1 MGFFRYIL
9 SIQNLLVLLEINV
22 YFVSEGQGGNRMLE
36 IKGVTKRYKSQ
47 LVLDDITYTFD
58 EAGIWALV
66 GPNGIGKTT
75 LLNCITNIL
84 NTDKGTVTVGGL
96 SNENPAIFK
105 KLSYLQDN
113 NVLFDELTGYDHLAY
128 IRDVHKLPKKR
139 VQEVADYVGMSSYL
153 KKKVG
158 NYSLGMKQHLLLA
171 MAILPEPKV
180 ILLDE
185 PLNGLDPS
193 SAILMR
199 KILLE
204 LAAKGTIILLSSHNL
219 AEVDKVTQ
227 NILFLKGGKLHE
239 VDTGE
244 HERTIYSFKL
254 SDTVKGK
261 QLVESYGETV
271 WMEEDVLK
279 VETKPRHVA
288 PILSLLHQENIVVED
303 ISKETTGTEALYEEL
318 FHKSEVRV

>member
-1 MGFFRYIL
+1 
-9 SIQNLLVLLEINV
+9 
-22 YFVSEGQGGNRMLE
+22 MLE
-36 IKGVTKRYKSQ
+36 IKKVSKRYKNQ
-47 LVLDDITYTFD
+47 LVLDEISYTFD
-58 EAGIWALV
+58 VAGIWALV

-84 NTDKGTVTVGGL
+84 NVDEGTVTIGGI
-96 SNENPAIFK
+96 SNKNPSIFK

-113 NVLFDELTGYDHLAY
+113 NVLFDELTGYDHLTY
-128 IRDVHKLPKKR
+128 IREVHKSPKKR

-153 KKKVG
+153 KKRVG

-171 MAILPEPKV
+171 MAILPEPRV

-239 VDTGE
+239 VHTGE
-244 HERTIYSFKL
+244 HERIIYSLEL
-254 SDTVKGK
+254 SDSVRGK
-261 QLVESYGETV
+261 TLIENYGEKV
-271 WMEEDVLK
+271 WMEDDILK
-279 VETKPRHVA
+279 VETKPVHVA
-288 PILSLLHQENIVVED
+288 PILSLLHQEGILVED
-303 ISKETTGTEALYEEL
+303 IAKETTGTEALYEEL
-318 FHKSEVRV
+318 FHPSEVRV

>member
-1 MGFFRYIL
+1 
-9 SIQNLLVLLEINV
+9 
-22 YFVSEGQGGNRMLE
+22 MLE
-36 IKGVTKRYKSQ
+36 IKGISKSYKNQ
-47 LVLDDITYTFD
+47 KVLNAISYSFE

-66 GPNGIGKTT
+66 GPNGVGKTT

-84 NTDKGTVTVGGL
+84 NVDEGTVTVGGI
-96 SNENPAIFK
+96 SNKNPAIFK

-113 NVLFDELTGYDHLAY
+113 NVLFDELTGYDHLTY
-128 IRDVHKLPKKR
+128 VREVHKLPKKR
-139 VQEVADYVGMSSYL
+139 VQEVADYVGISSYL

-171 MAILPEPKV
+171 MAILPKPKV

-204 LAAKGTIILLSSHNL
+204 LAAKGTIIILSSHNL

-227 NILFLKGGKLHE
+227 NILFLKDGKLQE
-239 VDTGE
+239 VDTGQ
-244 HERTIYSFKL
+244 HERIIYSFRL
-254 SDTVKGK
+254 SNSTKGK
-261 QLVESYGETV
+261 ELIENYGEKV
-271 WMEEDVLK
+271 WVEEDILK

-288 PILSLLHQENIVVED
+288 PILSLLHQENILVED
-303 ISKETTGTEALYEEL
+303 IAKETTGTEALYEEL
-318 FHKSEVRV
+318 FHKSEVHV